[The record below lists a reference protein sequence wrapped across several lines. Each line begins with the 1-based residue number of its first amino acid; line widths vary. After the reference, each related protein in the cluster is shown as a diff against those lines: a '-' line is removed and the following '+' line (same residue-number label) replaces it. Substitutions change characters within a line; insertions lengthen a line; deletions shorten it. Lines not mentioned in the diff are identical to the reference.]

1 MDISRI
7 KALAEQQGKK
17 LSHLCDIVGR
27 KPYYL
32 TDIAKSPKRMI
43 PDEYLK
49 KIAIDLNTSVEYLKG
64 ETDDPSFDL
73 SSVGLDVLPTSPQPL
88 RPIFGQASAGTGTLA
103 QQTVLGYEPVNVAYN
118 TDDYFWLLVKGD
130 SMSPVFTD
138 RDLVLVQKD
147 APVESG
153 TIMVVVIDDDEGF
166 IKQVSVLE
174 DTVTLHSFN
183 PAYPPMVF
191 GGNELGRLRFIGRVI
206 EQKRKF
212 LGMI

>member
-1 MDISRI
+1 MNTERI
-7 KALAEQQGKK
+7 KKIAKEQGKSVAYICK
-17 LSHLCDIVGR
+17 LINR
-27 KPYYL
+27 PRYYL
-32 TDIAKSPKRMI
+32 NDVAKAPGQGIS
-43 PDEYLK
+43 DEDLRA
-49 KIAIDLNTSVEYLKG
+49 IAIDLNTSVEYLRG

-88 RPIFGQASAGTGTLA
+88 RPIFGQASAGTGILA
-103 QQTVLGYEPVNVAYN
+103 HQHILGYEPVNASYN
-118 TDDYFWLLVKGD
+118 TDEYFWLLVTGD
-130 SMSPVFTD
+130 SMAPVFTD
-138 RDLVLVQKD
+138 KDLVLVHKD

-153 TIMVVVIDDDEGF
+153 TIMVVVVDDDEGF

-191 GGNELGRLRFIGRVI
+191 GGSELGRLRFIGRVI

-212 LGMI
+212 

>member
-1 MDISRI
+1 MNTDRI
-7 KALAEQQGKK
+7 KMLAKKQGKSVK
-17 LSHLCDIVGR
+17 YVCDLINR
-27 KPYYL
+27 ERYYL
-32 TDIAKSPKRMI
+32 NDVAKSKGQGI
-43 PDEYLK
+43 SDEDLK
-49 KIAIDLNTSVEYLKG
+49 TIAIDLNTSVEYLKG

-212 LGMI
+212 

>member
-1 MDISRI
+1 MNTERI
-7 KALAEQQGKK
+7 KKMAKKQGKSIK
-17 LSHLCDIVGR
+17 YICDLIDR
-27 KPYYL
+27 ERYYL
-32 TDIAKSPKRMI
+32 NDVAKSTGQGI
-43 PDEYLK
+43 SDEDLK
-49 KIAIDLNTSVEYLKG
+49 TIAIDLNTSVEYLKG

-103 QQTVLGYEPVNVAYN
+103 QQTVLGYEPVNAAYN

-138 RDLVLVQKD
+138 RDLVLVQRD

-153 TIMVVVIDDDEGF
+153 TIMVVVVDDDEGF

-191 GGNELGRLRFIGRVI
+191 GGSELGRLRFIGRVI

-212 LGMI
+212 